1 MAKINRKAN
10 LNNMQ
15 PSDMLKMYGQLLLSA
30 QRMSLRKR
38 DERATELCHEAE
50 EILMHFEKNLD

>member
-1 MAKINRKAN
+1 MAKINRKAA

>member
-1 MAKINRKAN
+1 MTPINRKGA
-10 LNNMQ
+10 LKNMQ

-38 DERATELCHEAE
+38 DERATELRHEAE
-50 EILMHFEKNLD
+50 EILIHFQKTLD